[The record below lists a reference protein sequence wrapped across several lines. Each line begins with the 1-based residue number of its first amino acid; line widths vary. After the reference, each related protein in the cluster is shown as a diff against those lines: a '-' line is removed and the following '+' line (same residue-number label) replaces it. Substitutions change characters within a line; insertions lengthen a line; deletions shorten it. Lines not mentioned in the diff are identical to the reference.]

1 MPNYFDLP
9 GKLPA
14 NKEAAALIRG
24 QQRRVLE
31 AEQQRLQAA
40 CLQHEV
46 VCKQFEQVSQELT
59 MIQKQ
64 HYVAPLTTVDQVQ
77 LRESFMQ
84 SLDGVL
90 EELVSLQAVAL
101 AAAADLRK
109 TNIEQRLKDI
119 SRQAIEYM
127 PNNARVEEPPFD
139 EAEIERELLVAAQ
152 HSVSQVNIEATRQV
166 VHEAI
171 ERWEYEHGPRL
182 AIYSPEE
189 QAAATK
195 IQAVRRGS
203 KVRTAS
209 VSHARLLPVPEIEAL
224 GLESVQVHWAADEHT
239 SRSPSSSDSAVFR
252 VTKSYTFG
260 DVAEDAR
267 RYWRIKNPLNPNE
280 EIRCWDM
287 ANIKVYHPEAFVN
300 NTLSA
305 LPANERAL
313 QIRLSA
319 VPAAIQEEEEEFPEN
334 KKEYVTTHDRAELIR
349 YILTN
354 RLRRRWQRKLGLRAV
369 CHYIFT
375 ILFAAMMCFD
385 PTRGY
390 LTVRAPRPEPRAC
403 KRLCFADD
411 DERHCL
417 SRAHAAHARA
427 LCPFAPH
434 STPACNHKLI
444 VPIAPGRQANAM
456 RSPLKSG
463 MFNYLQASTEQRYE
477 AFRIYTQN
485 NLSNRTA
492 YYTELSAFDP
502 DNRVAYAAFW
512 GLHCERVARVGSD
525 YVDPVAADVLSAGE
539 YLYGELTSG
548 TAMGLLNTL
557 WPFDRNGT
565 FTQHEFDDFRVPEE
579 FERRFPLPGRWSEL
593 GDGFT
598 AFPFIGALGTWHHYS
613 MEGFPNLFTLG
624 KVKTL
629 GGIKAFI
636 QFYLME
642 VLAPR
647 CNYGGKAIE

>member
-1 MPNYFDLP
+1 MPYFDLP
-9 GKLPA
+9 EKLPA
-14 NKEAAALIRG
+14 NKEVAAFIRE
-24 QQRRVLE
+24 QQRRIFE

-40 CLQHEV
+40 CAQREV
-46 VCKQFEQVSQELT
+46 VRKQFEQVSQELA

-64 HYVAPLTTVDQVQ
+64 HYVAPLITVDQIQ

-90 EELVSLQAVAL
+90 EELVPIQAVAL

-109 TNIEQRLKDI
+109 KNIEQRLKEI

-127 PNNARVEEPPFD
+127 PNNAQVKEPPFS
-139 EAEIERELLVAAQ
+139 ETEIEGELLVAAQ
-152 HSVSQVNIEATRQV
+152 HSVSQVNIEATRHV

-171 ERWEYEHGPRL
+171 ERWEYEHGTHL
-182 AIYSPEE
+182 EIYSPEE

-195 IQAVRRGS
+195 IQAVRRGR

-209 VSHARLLPVPEIEAL
+209 DSHARLLPVPEIEAR
-224 GLESVQVHWAADEHT
+224 GLESVQVHWATDEHT
-239 SRSPSSSDSAVFR
+239 SQSASSFDSVVFR

-260 DVAEDAR
+260 DVAKDAR
-267 RYWRIKNPLNPNE
+267 RYWRIKNPMNPNE

-287 ANIKVYHPEAFVN
+287 ANMKVYNPQAFVN
-300 NTLSA
+300 ETLSA
-305 LPANERAL
+305 LPANKRAL
-313 QIRLSA
+313 QIRASA
-319 VPAAIQEEEEEFPEN
+319 VPAIQEEEEEIPED
-334 KKEYVTTHDRAELIR
+334 KKEYVTSHDRAKIIHNVLI
-349 YILTN
+349 N

-390 LTVRAPRPEPRAC
+390 FTVRPAPHLAC
-403 KRLCFADD
+403 KRLCFADGD
-411 DERHCL
+411 ARLCL
-417 SRAHAAHARA
+417 SRAHAAFARA
-427 LCPFAPH
+427 PCLFALH
-434 STPACNHKLI
+434 ATPACNHELI
-444 VPIAPGRQANAM
+444 GPIAPGCQANAM
-456 RSPLKSG
+456 QRPFKSG

-485 NLSNRTA
+485 KLSNQTA
-492 YYTELSAFDP
+492 FYTELSAFDP
-502 DNRVAYAAFW
+502 DNRVAYAALW
-512 GLHCERVARVGSD
+512 GPHCERVARIGSD
-525 YVDPVAADVLSAGE
+525 YVDPIAADFLSAGE
-539 YLYGELTSG
+539 YLYGELTSL

-565 FTQHEFDDFRVPEE
+565 FTQHGFDDFGVHEE

-629 GGIKAFI
+629 GGIKAYI

-647 CNYGGKAIE
+647 CHYGGKAIE